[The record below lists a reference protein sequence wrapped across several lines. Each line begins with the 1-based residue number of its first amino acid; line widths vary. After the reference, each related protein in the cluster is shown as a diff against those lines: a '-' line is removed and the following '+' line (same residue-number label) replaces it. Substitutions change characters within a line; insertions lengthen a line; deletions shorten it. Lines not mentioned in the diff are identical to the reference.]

1 MSTRIAGRRGE
12 DARVPAAVTWFLDGL
27 EARGAS
33 PATVRAY
40 AGDLAAYVAWLEE
53 RGRDVERATR
63 ADVRG
68 YAAALGAQGL
78 APASRARAL
87 SAIRTLH
94 RRLHAAGRAP
104 EDPAAELP
112 GPRRPHRL
120 PAAPSAGDVA
130 RLLDAPWHAGP
141 LDLRDRALLELLYGC
156 GLRAAEACALDLGD
170 VGEREVRV
178 RGKGAKLRLVPLGE
192 PAHDAVAAWLARG
205 RPELA
210 LTADAGRALLLTRRG
225 RRLEPSVVRRA
236 LERRLRAVG
245 LPPFS
250 PHALRHAFATHLL
263 ENGGDLRAIQE
274 LLGHASLASTEIYT
288 RVSIPHL
295 RRAHALAHPR
305 G

>member
-1 MSTRIAGRRGE
+1 MSTRIGAIRGE
-12 DARVPAAVTWFLDGL
+12 DARVADAIAWFLDGL

-40 AGDLAAYVAWLEE
+40 AGDLAAYAAWLEE

-63 ADVRG
+63 ADIRG
-68 YAAALGAQGL
+68 YAAALGAHRL

-112 GPRRPHRL
+112 GPRRPRRL
-120 PAAPSAGDVA
+120 PTAPTAADVA

-156 GLRAAEACALDLGD
+156 GLRAAEACTLDLGD

-192 PAHDAVAAWLARG
+192 PARDAVAAWLGRG
-205 RPELA
+205 RPELH
-210 LTADAGRALLLTRRG
+210 DAAAGQALLLTRRG
-225 RRLEPSVVRRA
+225 RRLEPSTVRRA
-236 LERRLRAVG
+236 LERRLHAVG

>member
-1 MSTRIAGRRGE
+1 MSTRIAIPRGE
-12 DARVPAAVTWFLDGL
+12 EARVVDAIAWFLDGL

-40 AGDLAAYVAWLEE
+40 AGDLAAYARWLEE
-53 RGRDVERATR
+53 RGTTVERATR
-63 ADVRG
+63 ADVRA
-68 YAAALGAQGL
+68 YASALGARGL
-78 APASRARAL
+78 AAASRARTL

-94 RRLHAAGRAP
+94 RRLHATGRTP

-112 GPRRPHRL
+112 GPRRPRRL
-120 PAAPSAGDVA
+120 PSAPTAADVA
-130 RLLDAPWHAGP
+130 RLLDAPWRAGP

-192 PAHDAVAAWLARG
+192 PAHDAVTAWLARG
-205 RPELA
+205 RPELV
-210 LTADAGRALLLTRRG
+210 DAGAGEALLLTRRG
-225 RRLEPSVVRRA
+225 RRLDPSTVRRA
-236 LERRLRAVG
+236 LERRLHAVG

>member
-1 MSTRIAGRRGE
+1 
-12 DARVPAAVTWFLDGL
+12 
-27 EARGAS
+27 
-33 PATVRAY
+33 
-40 AGDLAAYVAWLEE
+40 
-53 RGRDVERATR
+53 
-63 ADVRG
+63 
-68 YAAALGAQGL
+68 
-78 APASRARAL
+78 
-87 SAIRTLH
+87 
-94 RRLHAAGRAP
+94 
-104 EDPAAELP
+104 
-112 GPRRPHRL
+112 
-120 PAAPSAGDVA
+120 
-130 RLLDAPWHAGP
+130 
-141 LDLRDRALLELLYGC
+141 
-156 GLRAAEACALDLGD
+156 
-170 VGEREVRV
+170 V